1 MKSTEIA
8 ELVEKLA
15 RKGYSD
21 RALAVKNLLKCD
33 REFIDEM
40 NRILK

>member
-8 ELVEKLA
+8 ELVEKLTK
-15 RKGYSD
+15 RGFDD
-21 RALAVKNLLKCD
+21 RVLVVKNLLKCD

-40 NRILK
+40 NRILR